1 MSILDTFKPKKLVVG
16 SPFMTITENGVSI
29 NKSGI
34 DRLEYA
40 EFIKILI
47 DEEGKR
53 VAIQVCSSDDPNKV
67 QFVSQDKKESTH
79 YVRWNNREFIKQL
92 MSWGPT
98 DELRSK
104 GFKVPGEYL
113 SDDKAFLFTFSEA
126 IPF

>member
-16 SPFMTITENGVSI
+16 SPFMTITENGISI

-34 DRLEYA
+34 DRLDYA
-40 EFIKILI
+40 EFVKILI
-47 DEEGKR
+47 DEKEKR
-53 VAIQVCSSDDPNKV
+53 VAIQICDANDPNKV
-67 QFVSQDKKESTH
+67 QFVSQDKKGIAQ
-79 YVRWNNREFIKQL
+79 YVRWNNREFVKQL

-98 DELRSK
+98 EEFKLK

-113 SDDKAFLFTFSEA
+113 VDEKAFLFTFSEA

>member
-1 MSILDTFKPKKLVVG
+1 MSILSTFKPKKLIAG
-16 SPFMTITENGVSI
+16 SPFMTITENGISI

-40 EFIKILI
+40 EFVKILI

-53 VAIQVCSSDDPNKV
+53 VAIQVCDSGDPNRT
-67 QFVSQDKKESTH
+67 QFVIQDKKDTTQ

-92 MSWGPT
+92 LSWGPT
-98 DELRSK
+98 EEFKSK

-113 SDDKAFLFTFSEA
+113 SEEKAFLFTFSEA
-126 IPF
+126 VPF